1 MFFSP
6 NNCDCKT
13 ERVVN
18 EFNWKI
24 DGNSRAECG
33 TYLYDSVEK
42 WKDHYK
48 VCRCKQVLECA
59 SIEWWRPYVRNAPS
73 FFPPN
78 FRTSDLK
85 EDVVKLFGRFLF
97 FFLGKTKIK
106 DKWRLKKKRE
116 RKCLFARQGAISEA
130 RLDAS
135 RKAFVLSSAR
145 AQSLSGVLLGMATT
159 GSAAQSNS
167 VRSFCLS
174 FFLSFFLSLG
184 LSLHV
189 TSLSVRGESRVQ
201 YFFFLS
207 RNPFWKENNA
217 V

>member
-1 MFFSP
+1 MCVNRMMAALREKCSELSHVGFKGRRREIIWTFS
-6 NNCDCKT
+6 
-13 ERVVN
+13 V
-18 EFNWKI
+18 
-24 DGNSRAECG
+24 
-33 TYLYDSVEK
+33 
-42 WKDHYK
+42 
-48 VCRCKQVLECA
+48 
-59 SIEWWRPYVRNAPS
+59 
-73 FFPPN
+73 
-78 FRTSDLK
+78 
-85 EDVVKLFGRFLF
+85 

-106 DKWRLKKKRE
+106 DKWWLKKKRE

>member
-1 MFFSP
+1 MAALREKCSVFFSLQLSHVGF
-6 NNCDCKT
+6 KGRRREIIWT
-13 ERVVN
+13 
-18 EFNWKI
+18 F
-24 DGNSRAECG
+24 
-33 TYLYDSVEK
+33 SV
-42 WKDHYK
+42 
-48 VCRCKQVLECA
+48 
-59 SIEWWRPYVRNAPS
+59 
-73 FFPPN
+73 
-78 FRTSDLK
+78 
-85 EDVVKLFGRFLF
+85 

-106 DKWRLKKKRE
+106 DKWWLKKKRE

-174 FFLSFFLSLG
+174 FFLFLSLG

>member
-73 FFPPN
+73 FFPSN